1 MLPWLL
7 SAQVVKKWHPLPLLL
22 TSAFIKTTTLKA
34 NNGACVLGFLLD
46 DWVRLVSSVL
56 DLDGVDRGERVQVT
70 SGVGGRFSGSSHLL
84 VSMVKTVSVNS
95 TFLEGIFVRRGAKA
109 VIVLIG
115 SQQEGGRMGL
125 RKCCKDLPGKA
136 QAGQQCLCAEHGP
149 SATWSS
155 GIERTSLAAQEA
167 PFCLVLKKRGF

>member
-1 MLPWLL
+1 M
-7 SAQVVKKWHPLPLLL
+7 
-22 TSAFIKTTTLKA
+22 
-34 NNGACVLGFLLD
+34 
-46 DWVRLVSSVL
+46 
-56 DLDGVDRGERVQVT
+56 
-70 SGVGGRFSGSSHLL
+70 GGGGSGSSHLL

-115 SQQEGGRMGL
+115 SQEEGGRVGL
-125 RKCCKDLPGKA
+125 MKCCKYLPGKA

-167 PFCLVLKKRGF
+167 PFCLVLKKRGFEGPKTVAQKPASLWMVFLIQSRNLVT